1 MKIMKTVF
9 LLLLIGVFIP
19 GCAGMSDQNRTK
31 AEGTTVGAVAGG
43 LLGLVIGGEKGAAI
57 GALAGAGVGFL
68 AGNEIA
74 KRKKAYASNEDFLN
88 AEIAGTQEFN
98 STTLAYNKKMTKD
111 IAVLQKESK
120 HLRARYDKGKVAK
133 SALAAKSKNLQ
144 KQIADNQKLEAT
156 LAKEL
161 EVQTEILAQEKKD
174 RPADDQYIA
183 RLGKEVDIL
192 QKNLETLRKGSTQLA
207 SIDQRLSV

>member
-1 MKIMKTVF
+1 MKITRTT
-9 LLLLIGVFIP
+9 LLALLICALVP

-31 AEGTTVGAVAGG
+31 TEGTAVGAVAGG

-57 GALAGAGVGFL
+57 GALAGAGAGFL

-98 STTLAYNKKMTKD
+98 ATTLAYNRKLSKD
-111 IAVLQKESK
+111 IASLEKESK
-120 HLRARYDKGKVAK
+120 TLRAQYDQGKIEK
-133 SALAAKSKNLQ
+133 SSLAAKNKDLR
-144 KQIADNQKLEAT
+144 KRIGETAKLENT

-161 EVQTEILAQEKKD
+161 EVQTEILAQGRKD

-183 RLGKEVDIL
+183 RLEKEVDAL
-192 QKNLETLRKGSTQLA
+192 QKNLETLREGSTQLA